1 MGAMPEW
8 ELDGERSAVQ
18 LLRREGAARIVLD
31 RPDALNAWDRTIG
44 DELIEVVEAV
54 AADPSVRA
62 VELRGAGRAFSS
74 GADLKAGFDHV
85 TPEGGPDL
93 ERSLHE
99 RYHPVILGIRR
110 MPKPVL
116 AAVHG
121 PAVGVSCS
129 LALACDLVLAT
140 EGSYF
145 LLAFANIGL
154 VPDGGASAFIPAR
167 TGFSRAAEMALLAE
181 RVPGRQALEWGLVNR
196 LVADDEF
203 EQAADE
209 LTMRLACGPTR
220 AFAAAKE
227 QLNTRCFPHLEDQL
241 ALEASLQQ
249 EQTRGTD
256 FVEGVTAFVERRE
269 PRFSGK

>member
-1 MGAMPEW
+1 MDDWTEEGGYGS
-8 ELDGERSAVQ
+8 LK
-18 LLRREGAARIVLD
+18 LLRKGGAARIVLD
-31 RPDALNAWDRTIG
+31 RPEALNAWDKSLG
-44 DELIEVVEAV
+44 DELIEVVDAV
-54 AADPSVRA
+54 AADPAVRA
-62 VELRGAGRAFSS
+62 VELRGAGKAFSS
-74 GADLKAGFDHV
+74 GADLKAGFDHQ

-116 AAVHG
+116 ASVHG

-154 VPDGGASAFIPAR
+154 VPDGGSSAFIPTRA
-167 TGFSRAAEMALLAE
+167 GFSRATEMAMLAE
-181 RVPGRQALEWGLVNR
+181 RIPGRRAFEWGLVNR

-203 EQAADE
+203 DSASDE
-209 LTMRLACGPTR
+209 LISRLAAGPTK
-220 AFAAAKE
+220 AYAGIKE
-227 QLNTRCFPHLEDQL
+227 QLNSQCYPRLEEQL
-241 ALEASLQQ
+241 GLEASLQQ
-249 EQTRGTD
+249 RQATSSD
-256 FVEGVTAFVERRE
+256 FIEGVSAFLQRRDAN
-269 PRFSGK
+269 FTGS